1 MKKKVLKIAA
11 LIIAIVLIVG
21 VFIFANA
28 LVGNPISKAVAT
40 NTAEKHLEENYA
52 DKDFEIDRVTF
63 SFKDGYYHAFVYSP
77 SSIDSE
83 FALVIDMW
91 GNLRS
96 DSYIDR
102 VLSGW
107 NTAERVS
114 RDYRAAVDKV
124 LDSQAFPYNEHIGY
138 GDFDFYP
145 REHLEE
151 YSVSEYALI
160 TEDLTLD
167 AFYDVNEL
175 GAKHGKLTIYIDVDH
190 QTGGCPVEAMDGIK
204 FIGIGYAPA
213 AEFLGDGAGAF
224 ALGEHPAGF
233 IDDDEV
239 VVEME
244 NIDHGIIK
252 LRLESIQFIIYW
264 NTENCKVEKM
274 SEGHFFNFIA
284 YAAGAQRDS
293 VAVPL

>member
-175 GAKHGKLTIYIDVDH
+175 GAKHGKLTIYIDDDTVSYERLSEILLD
-190 QTGGCPVEAMDGIK
+190 VRRIFDDAGIK
-204 FIGIGYAPA
+204 FYIIDCVLEYQKNEDSSKKKEGRVEVR
-213 AEFLGDGAGAF
+213 EFLYTDIY
-224 ALGEHPAGF
+224 E
-233 IDDDEV
+233 DDMVERVKASDEAANAYYDQQDA
-239 VVEME
+239 EKFKELEE
-244 NIDHGIIK
+244 N
-252 LRLESIQFIIYW
+252 
-264 NTENCKVEKM
+264 N
-274 SEGHFFNFIA
+274 
-284 YAAGAQRDS
+284 
-293 VAVPL
+293 

>member
-175 GAKHGKLTIYIDVDH
+175 GAKHGKLTIYIDDDTVSYERLSEILLD
-190 QTGGCPVEAMDGIK
+190 VRRIFNDAGIK
-204 FIGIGYAPA
+204 FYIIDCVLEYQKNEDSSKKKEGRVEVR
-213 AEFLGDGAGAF
+213 EFLYTDIYEDGMVERVKAS
-224 ALGEHPAGF
+224 
-233 IDDDEV
+233 DEAANAYYDQQDA
-239 VVEME
+239 EKFKELEE
-244 NIDHGIIK
+244 N
-252 LRLESIQFIIYW
+252 
-264 NTENCKVEKM
+264 N
-274 SEGHFFNFIA
+274 
-284 YAAGAQRDS
+284 
-293 VAVPL
+293 

>member
-175 GAKHGKLTIYIDVDH
+175 GAKHGKLTIYIDDDTVSYERLSEILLD
-190 QTGGCPVEAMDGIK
+190 VRRIFDDAGIK
-204 FIGIGYAPA
+204 FYIIDCVLEYQKNEDSSKKKEGRVEER
-213 AEFLGDGAGAF
+213 EFLYTDIYEDGMVERVKAS
-224 ALGEHPAGF
+224 
-233 IDDDEV
+233 DEAANAYYDQQDA
-239 VVEME
+239 EKFKELEE
-244 NIDHGIIK
+244 N
-252 LRLESIQFIIYW
+252 
-264 NTENCKVEKM
+264 N
-274 SEGHFFNFIA
+274 
-284 YAAGAQRDS
+284 
-293 VAVPL
+293 